1 MAKKKKSMIGL
12 DPLAWLKD
20 EAEDAEII
28 EEEKAVNKKTSKKKT
43 TAKKAAKEKNS
54 KTKTSKTKKGSDDT
68 IFKIQA
74 VQDISSVTSVHSE
87 LKALFSNDKVV
98 FDGGDVERIDAASL
112 QLFYSFIEQA
122 RVKGVDIEWRSPS
135 DILRNNAKLLG
146 MEEALQL
153 NNAA

>member
-28 EEEKAVNKKTSKKKT
+28 EEKKAVSKKTSKKKT
-43 TAKKAAKEKNS
+43 TAKKAAKGKGS

-74 VQDISSVTSVHSE
+74 VQDISSVTAIHSE
-87 LKALFSNDKVV
+87 LKELLSNDKVII
-98 FDGGDVERIDAASL
+98 DGGDVERIDAASL
-112 QLFYSFIEQA
+112 QLFYSFNEQA
-122 RVKGVDIEWRSPS
+122 REKGVDIEWRSPS
-135 DILRNNAKLLG
+135 DILRGNAKLLG

>member
-1 MAKKKKSMIGL
+1 MEVIRKIVDLNRLRSAIDIPQSFK
-12 DPLAWLKD
+12 
-20 EAEDAEII
+20 
-28 EEEKAVNKKTSKKKT
+28 VN
-43 TAKKAAKEKNS
+43 EGN
-54 KTKTSKTKKGSDDT
+54 
-68 IFKIQA
+68 
-74 VQDISSVTSVHSE
+74 
-87 LKALFSNDKVV
+87 KVV